1 MTLVELLR
9 LIGLPEEAAEGVFA
23 FAERGLEGAEPLVA
37 ALTDPLHA
45 ERAERELEE
54 RLRGEKWDV
63 LACLL
68 LAAARAHGEYVR
80 LGIPEKV
87 YEDTMRCFT
96 RFVKEHRALTGEWGF
111 DRGWWAWRATC
122 LRLFRIGALE
132 YELLSGE
139 KRALSLHIPSDASLD
154 LKACR
159 SSHEAARTF
168 FAAYFPA
175 YARAPVVCSS
185 WLLHPALKELLGEE
199 SNIVRFQSLF
209 DIVRVDD
216 CDLSYRA
223 FVFRRTDGDIADYP
237 EKTTLQRRLKRYL
250 LAGGRFGSAS
260 GVLREEM
267 I

>member
-1 MTLVELLR
+1 MTLWELMR
-9 LIGLPEEAAEGVFA
+9 RIGLPEEAAEGVLKFI
-23 FAERGLEGAEPLVA
+23 ERGMEGFEPLVA
-37 ALTDPLHA
+37 DLTHPLKA

-54 RLRGEKWDV
+54 RLREEKWGE

-68 LAAARAHGEYVR
+68 LAAARAHEKYVR

-237 EKTTLQRRLKRYL
+237 EKTTLQRRLKQYL

>member
-9 LIGLPEEAAEGVFA
+9 RIGLPEEAAEGVFA

-37 ALTDPLHA
+37 ALTDLLHA

-111 DRGWWAWRATC
+111 DRGWWAWRMAC

-250 LAGGRFGSAS
+250 LAGGRFGSAL

>member
-9 LIGLPEEAAEGVFA
+9 RIGLPEEAAEGVLA
-23 FAERGLEGAEPLVA
+23 FTERGLEGAEPLVA

>member
-9 LIGLPEEAAEGVFA
+9 RIGLPEEAAEGVFA

-209 DIVRVDD
+209 DIVRVDED
-216 CDLSYRA
+216 DISYRA

-237 EKTTLQRRLKRYL
+237 ENTTLQRRLKEHL
-250 LAGGRFGSAS
+250 LRGGHMGSAL
-260 GVLREEM
+260 GIWKETE
-267 I
+267 

>member
-1 MTLVELLR
+1 MMTLVELLR

-68 LAAARAHGEYVR
+68 LAAASAHGEYVR

-87 YEDTMRCFT
+87 YVDTMGCFV

-111 DRGWWAWRATC
+111 DRGRWAWRATC
-122 LRLFRIGALE
+122 LRIFRIGTLE

-209 DIVRVDD
+209 DIVRVDED
-216 CDLSYRA
+216 DISYRA

-237 EKTTLQRRLKRYL
+237 ENTTLQRRLKEHL
-250 LAGGRFGSAS
+250 LRGGHMGSAL
-260 GVLREEM
+260 GIWKETE
-267 I
+267 

>member
-54 RLRGEKWDV
+54 RLRGEKWGV

-68 LAAARAHGEYVR
+68 LAAARAHEEYVR
-80 LGIPEKV
+80 LGFPEKV
-87 YEDTMRCFT
+87 YEDTMGCFT
-96 RFVKEHRALTGEWGF
+96 RFVKEPRALTGEWGF
-111 DRGWWAWRATC
+111 DRGWWAWRMAC

-139 KRALSLHIPSDASLD
+139 QRALSLHIPSDASLD
-154 LKACR
+154 PESCR
-159 SSHEAARTF
+159 SSHDKARAF
-168 FAAYFPA
+168 FAVHFPA
-175 YARAPVVCSS
+175 SARAPVVCSS
-185 WLLHPALKELLGEE
+185 WLLHPALKELLGGE

-209 DIVRVDD
+209 DIVRVDED
-216 CDLSYRA
+216 DTSYRA
-223 FVFRRTDGDIADYP
+223 FVFRRPDGDIADYP
-237 EKTTLQRRLKRYL
+237 ENTTLQRRLKEHL
-250 LAGGRFGSAS
+250 LRGGHMGSAL
-260 GVLREEM
+260 GIWKETE
-267 I
+267 

>member
-1 MTLVELLR
+1 MTLSKLLR
-9 LIGLPEEAAEGVFA
+9 LIGLPEEAAEGVLKA
-23 FAERGLEGAEPLVA
+23 AERGFDGAAVARLREGTRAAEA
-37 ALTDPLHA
+37 AA
-45 ERAERELEE
+45 YLEE
-54 RLRGEKWDV
+54 QMKVRGERWGV

-68 LAAARAHGEYVR
+68 LADARAHGEYVR

-87 YEDTMRCFT
+87 YVDTMGCFV

-111 DRGWWAWRATC
+111 DRGRWAWRATC
-122 LRLFRIGALE
+122 LRIFRIGTLE

-209 DIVRVDD
+209 DIVRVDED
-216 CDLSYRA
+216 DISYRA

-237 EKTTLQRRLKRYL
+237 ENTTLQRRLKEHL
-250 LAGGRFGSAS
+250 LRGGHMGSAL
-260 GVLREEM
+260 GIWKETE
-267 I
+267 

>member
-1 MTLVELLR
+1 MTLLELMR
-9 LIGLPEEAAEGVFA
+9 LIGLPEEAAEGVLA
-23 FAERGLEGAEPLVA
+23 FMERGSEGAEPLVA
-37 ALTDPLHA
+37 ALMHPLNA
-45 ERAERELEE
+45 ENAERELEE
-54 RLRGEKWDV
+54 RLRGEKWGV

-68 LAAARAHGEYVR
+68 LAAARAHEEYVR

-87 YEDTMRCFT
+87 YEDTMGCFV

-111 DRGWWAWRATC
+111 DRGWWAWRAAC

-139 KRALSLHIPSDASLD
+139 KRALSLHIPSDARLD
-154 LKACR
+154 PEACR
-159 SSHEAARTF
+159 SSHEAARAF
-168 FAAYFPA
+168 FAAHFPA
-175 YARAPVVCSS
+175 YEKAPVVCSS
-185 WLLHPALKELLGEE
+185 WLLHPALKELLGEG

-209 DIVRVDD
+209 DVMRVDED
-216 CDLSYRA
+216 DRSYRA

-237 EKTTLQRRLKRYL
+237 ENTTLQRRLKQYL